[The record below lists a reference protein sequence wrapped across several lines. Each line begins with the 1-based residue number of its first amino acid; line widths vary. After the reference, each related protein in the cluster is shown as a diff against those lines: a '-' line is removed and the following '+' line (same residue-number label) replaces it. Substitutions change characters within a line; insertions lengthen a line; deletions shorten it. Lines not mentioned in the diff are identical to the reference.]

1 MAENKKLELEPELEK
16 KQEQKQEPELSS
28 EQPVQNSNTF
38 VSDTLNLHKTTTLNR
53 LTKYE
58 KARIIGT
65 RASQIQN
72 GMPPVFIKN
81 NEIVGIPDDF
91 KDVVK
96 STIDIAKLELKLKST
111 PLVIRRIMPSGK
123 IIDITTQELE

>member
-1 MAENKKLELEPELEK
+1 MAENKDLESK
-16 KQEQKQEPELSS
+16 KELSEKPVELS
-28 EQPVQNSNTF
+28 VQPVQQSNDF
-38 VSDTLNLHKTTTLNR
+38 VSSTLKLHKTTTLNR

-81 NEIVGIPDDF
+81 NEVVGLPDEF
-91 KDVVK
+91 KDIVK
-96 STIDIAKLELKLKST
+96 SSIDIAKLELKLKST
-111 PLVIRRIMPSGK
+111 PLVIRRKMPSGRV
-123 IIDITTQELE
+123 IDRTTQELE